1 MQASYLPARIW
12 SILLF
17 FKQISPI
24 TTLSYFCSYSSQI
37 PSVAHLLPKVK
48 ITLNIS
54 HYTSLHLFIFI
65 LGLNLDSNFQNHL
78 ILRRHMG
85 VLSGI
90 YEYRNHK
97 TVVVFKVHVC
107 VCCCWFFFLNE
118 ISWHEPHDKNS
129 IDLFYLFTLSAA
141 SMRLREKH
149 QYLFWAHSGI
159 SDISINIS

>member
-24 TTLSYFCSYSSQI
+24 NTHSYFCSYSSQI
-37 PSVAHLLPKVK
+37 PSVAHLLPMLK
-48 ITLNIS
+48 IILNIS
-54 HYTSLHLFIFI
+54 YYTSLHLFIFT

-78 ILRRHMG
+78 ILRKHMG
-85 VLSGI
+85 DLSGI

-107 VCCCWFFFLNE
+107 VCFFFFSNE
-118 ISWHEPHDKNS
+118 ISWQKQYWS
-129 IDLFYLFTLSAA
+129 VLFVHFVNCKYET
-141 SMRLREKH
+141 EKH
-149 QYLFWAHSGI
+149 
-159 SDISINIS
+159 